1 MSLPVLSRRG
11 FLAAGLGTALLTLT
25 ACGEGAEKAPE
36 GAASPSAPAAG
47 PWSFTDDRGKKIDLP
62 KRPERIV
69 AQIGAAAVLWDFGVR
84 PIAVFGP
91 HKLKD
96 GSKDPQIGDV
106 DLAKVETLGNVWDEF
121 NVEKYISLQ
130 PELLIS
136 GMYNGDTLWYVPEK
150 STATIEQVAPTLG
163 VKLFGRSIPNLIAK
177 YGEVAASLGADLN
190 APAVTGAKAGF
201 EAASKA
207 LPTPEARQ
215 LKIMVMAGGPEA
227 LWIAHFK
234 DHIDV
239 GYMKELG
246 LDVVVPDKVE
256 KTGYWETLSWE
267 NADKYDADVILVDA
281 RAQSM
286 QVPEMMK
293 KPTFAQL
300 PAVKAGQVYPWRA
313 EQRYSYQG
321 YTAMLEELAANLAKA
336 KKLDG

>member
-1 MSLPVLSRRG
+1 MSLPALSRRG
-11 FLAAGLGTALLTLT
+11 FLAAGLGATLLTLT
-25 ACGEGAEKAPE
+25 ACGQGEQTAAPA
-36 GAASPSAPAAG
+36 GTASSSAPAAG
-47 PWSFTDDRGKKIDLP
+47 PWSFTDDRGKKLELP

-91 HKLKD
+91 HKLQD
-96 GSKDPQIGDV
+96 GSKDPQIGAV
-106 DLAKVETLGNVWDEF
+106 DLSQVQTLGNVWDEF

-130 PELLIS
+130 PELLVS
-136 GMYNGDTLWYVPEK
+136 GMYNGNTLWYVPEK

-163 VKLFGRSIPNLIAK
+163 VKLYGRTIPELIAK

-190 APAVTGAKAGF
+190 APAVTEAKAKF

-207 LPTPEARQ
+207 LVTPEAKQ
-215 LKIMVMAGGPEA
+215 LKILVMAGGPES
-227 LWIAHFK
+227 LWVAHFK

-246 LDVVVPDKVE
+246 LDVVVPEKVDE
-256 KTGYWETLSWE
+256 AGYWETLSWE
-267 NADKYDADVILVDA
+267 NADKYEADVILADA

-286 QVPEMMK
+286 KVEEMKK
-293 KPTFAQL
+293 KPTFAKL

-321 YTAMLEELAANLAKA
+321 YVEMLEELSANLAKA
-336 KKLDG
+336 KKL